1 MMQYMIVLAVYD
13 SETDSM
19 EYIESVE
26 TEKCFAEEAFEQ
38 ARATINSF
46 ECNHDQLD
54 RNEGIE

>member
-13 SETDSM
+13 SETDSIT
-19 EYIESVE
+19 YLESVE
-26 TEKCFAEEAFEQ
+26 TEKCFADEAFEQ
-38 ARATINSF
+38 ARATINNM

>member
-1 MMQYMIVLAVYD
+1 MQYMIVLAVYD

-19 EYIESVE
+19 EYVESVE

-38 ARATINSF
+38 ARATINSM

-54 RNEGIE
+54 RGVE